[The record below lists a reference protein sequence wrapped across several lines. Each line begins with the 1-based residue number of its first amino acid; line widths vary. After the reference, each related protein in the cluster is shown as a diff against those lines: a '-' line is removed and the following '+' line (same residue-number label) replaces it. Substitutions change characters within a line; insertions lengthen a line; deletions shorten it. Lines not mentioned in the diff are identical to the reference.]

1 MTIHTLHIFG
11 KLCSLSNILW
21 TCANKLFENYAVE
34 WMNAFDD
41 GDDDDEI
48 RVVNPNKTKTR
59 LHQK

>member
-41 GDDDDEI
+41 GGDDDEI
-48 RVVNPNKTKTR
+48 RVDVKEER
-59 LHQK
+59 IL